1 MFVDVTNTVIQGI
14 LLGGLY
20 GLFAAG
26 LSLMF
31 GVMRLVN
38 LAHGDFIVMAAYM
51 VLVAVTTLGFHPL
64 LTVILVVPI
73 MAGFGYVGQRVV
85 LNRVVTA
92 GLLPPLM
99 VTFGLSIII
108 QNVLLEVFSADSRR
122 LQLPTFDTASI
133 PLPGGVSIGV
143 VPLMM
148 FVVAV
153 AVLAALSWFFRTT
166 MTGRLLRAVSD
177 DPEIVGLMGADR
189 KHLYA
194 IATALAAAVVAVAGV
209 LMSVKTNFDPLSGP
223 TRLLF
228 AFEAVIIGGMGSLWG
243 TLLGGVILGLA
254 QAIGARIDPGF
265 QILAGHVAFLVILAI
280 RPQGIFGD
288 GTTR

>member
-1 MFVDVTNTVIQGI
+1 MLADMMNTLIQGI
-14 LLGGLY
+14 MLGGLY

-31 GVMRLVN
+31 GVMRIVN

-51 VLVAVTTLGFHPL
+51 ALVAVTALGLHPL
-64 LTVILVVPI
+64 LTLFIVVPL
-73 MAGFGYVGQRVV
+73 MAGFGYFGQRLA
-85 LNRVVTA
+85 LNRVVGT
-92 GLLPPLM
+92 GLLAPLM

-108 QNVLLEVFSADSRR
+108 QNLLLELFSADSRR
-122 LQLPTFDTASI
+122 LPLPGLDTASI
-133 PLPGGVSIGV
+133 PLPGGISIGV

-148 FVVAV
+148 FAVAV
-153 AVLAALSWFFRTT
+153 AVLAGLGWFFRHT

-189 KHLYA
+189 RHLYA
-194 IATALAAAVVAVAGV
+194 IATGLAAAVVGIAGV
-209 LMSVKTNFDPLSGP
+209 LMAVKTNFDPLSGP

-254 QAIGARIDPGF
+254 QAIGARIDPGI
-265 QILAGHVAFLVILAI
+265 QILAGHVAFLAILAI
-280 RPQGIFGD
+280 RPQGILGR
-288 GTTR
+288 GEAP

>member
-1 MFVDVTNTVIQGI
+1 MFVDLTNTVIQGI

-51 VLVAVTTLGFHPL
+51 ALVAVTTLGFHPL
-64 LTVILVVPI
+64 LTVLLVVPI

-108 QNVLLEVFSADSRR
+108 QNVLLELFSADSRR
-122 LQLPTFDTASI
+122 LQLVSLDTASI
-133 PLPGGVSIGV
+133 PLPGGVSIGA

-153 AVLAALSWFFRTT
+153 AVLAGLSWFFRHT
-166 MTGRLLRAVSD
+166 MMGRLLRAVSD

-254 QAIGARIDPGF
+254 QAIGARIDPGI

-280 RPQGIFGD
+280 RPEGILGN
-288 GTTR
+288 GQAR